1 MSNLSVVSSEPMPA
15 PPYPADTRAGNYGLR
30 LDVGRIRQSTTFM
43 LADRP
48 ESPPE
53 LRAWLVFLWTLAWEQ
68 IPIATLPDNDELI
81 AAILRMPKAY
91 LDLHRG
97 TLMRGWKRHSDGR
110 LYHDFLT
117 GLVLSMLRER
127 SRFKRHRDQT
137 APLQPAENK
146 ARNVAPLLPLRAEVE
161 VKVEGKDKH
170 TYVEGES
177 EGKTRQA
184 ALLPDPQI
192 ANKRAAAKALKGTR
206 LEPDA
211 PLPEPWRDWACEV
224 AGITPQRAV
233 QIWVEFRNYWSDL
246 SGDRGIKLR
255 WFQTW
260 QNNILKRM
268 EQGRL

>member
-68 IPIATLPDNDELI
+68 IPIATLPDSDELI

-97 TLMRGWKRHSDGR
+97 TLLRGWKRHSDGR

-137 APLQPAENK
+137 APLQPAETK

-161 VKVEGKDKH
+161 VKVEGKAGRL
-170 TYVEGES
+170 VEGES
-177 EGKTRQA
+177 EGKKRKP
-184 ALLPDPQI
+184 PDPVL
-192 ANKRAAAKALKGTR
+192 RGTR

-211 PLPEPWRDWACEV
+211 PLPEPWRDWACEI

-233 QIWVEFRNYWSDL
+233 QIWVEFRNYWSDRPGKDGL
-246 SGDRGIKLR
+246 KLR

-260 QNNILKRM
+260 QNNIHKRI
-268 EQGRL
+268 ELGRL